1 MNQTHPIRNTFN
13 TEAIKTNINS
23 IKEYIKASLEKNK
36 SHFEL
41 ELDIIEK
48 FPEFY
53 HEYPFLVKKVCKDDN
68 LDTLYKM
75 LDNLDMVE
83 KGDKSFAEV
92 EKTLGHELAH
102 EFIHSKIDL

>member
-1 MNQTHPIRNTFN
+1 MQNHPIREKFDTP
-13 TEAIKTNINS
+13 TIKVHINS
-23 IKEYIKASLEKNK
+23 INTYIESKSTENK

-53 HEYPFLVKKVCKDDN
+53 QEYPFLVKKLVKGDN

-75 LDNLDMVE
+75 LDNLDLVE
-83 KGDKSFAEV
+83 KGDKSFHEV
-92 EKTLGHELAH
+92 EKTLGDELANKY
-102 EFIHSKIDL
+102 IYPNINK